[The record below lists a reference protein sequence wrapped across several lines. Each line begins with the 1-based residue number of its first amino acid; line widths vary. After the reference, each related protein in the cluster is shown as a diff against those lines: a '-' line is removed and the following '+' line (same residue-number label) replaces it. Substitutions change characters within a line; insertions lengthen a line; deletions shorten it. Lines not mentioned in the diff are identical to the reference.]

1 MADETIQAL
10 AFLHREPL
18 LRVQSLAAFRRG
30 TARIL
35 GQHQEGLLVHDRYS
49 GLHFLSADSE
59 QAVQALLPLL
69 PEVQVLVS
77 DYAPMDAFIM
87 KQRGYRGRLACIN
100 AVYQNMAPIPTD
112 SRLQLQPLPLHMAE
126 MVAALN
132 DTHDQQEIEGFIRQE
147 RLLGGYLGDVLVGF
161 AGWHEDD
168 SLGMLHVFEEHRR
181 QGHAQALV
189 ALMVNQSLAKGYLP
203 FGQVAA
209 DNHAS
214 LALQQKMGLT
224 LSDKTVSWL
233 FNEEE

>member
-1 MADETIQAL
+1 
-10 AFLHREPL
+10 
-18 LRVQSLAAFRRG
+18 
-30 TARIL
+30 
-35 GQHQEGLLVHDRYS
+35 
-49 GLHFLSADSE
+49 
-59 QAVQALLPLL
+59 
-69 PEVQVLVS
+69 
-77 DYAPMDAFIM
+77 
-87 KQRGYRGRLACIN
+87 
-100 AVYQNMAPIPTD
+100 
-112 SRLQLQPLPLHMAE
+112 
-126 MVAALN
+126 VAALN
-132 DTHDQQEIEGFIRQE
+132 DTHDQQEIESFIRQG
-147 RLLGGYLGDVLVGF
+147 RLLGGYLGDRLVGF

-168 SLGMLHVFEEHRR
+168 SLGMLHVFAEHRR